1 MDSRFPHPAGFLCVP
16 LFAMAGSLYLST
28 RSILLHSGSLGGI
41 PGKVATF
48 ELKVRH
54 AGDLSCLAAVTD
66 QLWRDYPLPLLH
78 QVWFRRAV
86 REEGQP
92 DIASWMVALVV
103 ALQWQAGDPVGPG
116 RVLSGTKDSY
126 TLIVPWER
134 RDVLDKAI
142 MYAQRLLVL
151 WLRRP
156 APSGEECARV
166 LGELETWMFSCR
178 PGRLHHGVSRLV
190 IAARARN
197 IPVEL
202 PLHDVVFLGSGSG
215 RRQILDAQAAHTLPM
230 LPPFAF
236 RHCLKTAGFPIASYY
251 LSQDAARAAELARE
265 FGYPMHLSHAGIHV
279 TDWTVPPVTNEASL
293 MARAEELQKARKGE
307 MVLQLVPAGSVHH
320 VVCVDGHMLVATRM
334 VVTRG
339 PQQEQNIFWAEVTDS
354 VHPTT
359 RHLIER
365 CARVLRE
372 DVVLITLHVK
382 DITQPVDTYSG
393 NAGVISDC
401 LPLRSFPSYLF
412 RLSGIDL
419 AWAIVAQLLEGRA
432 YRTPIAAITGSFGA
446 ATTSQMLASIWM
458 AAGKTPGLASPGALW
473 VGATQISQEKLEPE
487 ASVKALFAQPDVEAV
502 VFEVPEAG
510 LGDNGNPCDHYDVAA
525 FLNFLP
531 GAAAKR
537 GREIVSRLLL
547 LRGAPLEVATTAVV
561 LNAEDDNCM
570 ALVPRIVCRR
580 HILVAPSNPEVASMK
595 THLAGG
601 GEALLLE
608 QREGKTWIVLA
619 HGRSRSP
626 VMAVAEIPA
635 AGGGSLQSVVTQA
648 LFAAALGV
656 AHDLPLETIRRG
668 LIAFAPDFN

>member
-1 MDSRFPHPAGFLCVP
+1 MV
-16 LFAMAGSLYLST
+16 GSLYLST
-28 RSILLHSGSLGGI
+28 RSIIFHSGSIGGI
-41 PGKVATF
+41 PGKVASF
-48 ELKVRH
+48 ELKVQR
-54 AGDLSCLAAVTD
+54 AGDLSCLVAVTD
-66 QLWRDYPLPLLH
+66 ELWREYPLPFLQ

-86 REEGQP
+86 REEGVP

-116 RVLSGTKDSY
+116 RVLSGNKDSY
-126 TLIVPWER
+126 TLLVPWER
-134 RDVLDKAI
+134 REVLDKAI
-142 MYAQRLLVL
+142 MFAQRLLVL

-156 APSGEECARV
+156 APSGEDCARALV
-166 LGELETWMFSCR
+166 ELETWMFSCR

-202 PLHDVVFLGSGSG
+202 PSHDVVFLGSGSG
-215 RRQILDAQAAHTLPM
+215 RRQIPDAQAAYTSTM

-236 RHCLKTAGFPIASYY
+236 RLSLRTAGFPT
-251 LSQDAARAAELARE
+251 AAFLLCENTERAAALAKE
-265 FGYPMHLSHAGIHV
+265 HGYPMHLSHAGIQV

-293 MARAEELQKARKGE
+293 LARAEELQKARKGE
-307 MVLQLVPAGSVHH
+307 MVLQSVAAGSVHH
-320 VVCVDGHMLVATRM
+320 FVCVDGRVLVATRM
-334 VVTRG
+334 VASRG
-339 PQQEQNIFWAEVTDS
+339 PQQAQSVFWAEVTES

-359 RHLIER
+359 RQLIER

-372 DVVLITLHVK
+372 DVVLIALHVK
-382 DITQPVDTYSG
+382 DITQPIDTYSG
-393 NAGVISDC
+393 NPCVISDC

-412 RLSGIDL
+412 RLTGIDL
-419 AWAIVAQLLEGRA
+419 AWAIVAQLLEGRP
-432 YRTPIAAITGSFGA
+432 YRPPIAAITGSFGA

-473 VGATQISQEKLEPE
+473 VGATQISQEKLDPE
-487 ASVKALFAQPDVEAV
+487 ASVKALFAQPDVESV

-525 FLNFLP
+525 FLNFQP
-531 GAAAKR
+531 GVAAKR
-537 GREIVSRLLL
+537 GREVVTRLLL

-561 LNAEDDNCM
+561 LNAEDEHCM
-570 ALVPRIVCRR
+570 ALVPRIICRR
-580 HILVAPSNPEVASMK
+580 HILVAPTNPEVAPMK
-595 THLAGG
+595 AHLAGG

-608 QREGKTWIVLA
+608 QREGKTWIMLA

-648 LFAAALGV
+648 LFASALGV

-668 LIAFAPDFN
+668 LIAFAPDFH